1 MPFPPPPAVA
11 LIMTGYPTFSA
22 AASPSSTVGRI
33 SVPGVIG
40 TLAAETVLRAVA
52 LSPIRSM
59 ITLWGR

>member
-1 MPFPPPPAVA
+1 
-11 LIMTGYPTFSA
+11 
-22 AASPSSTVGRI
+22 
-33 SVPGVIG
+33 VPGVIG